1 MVGTLGSACT
11 IATFSAKVRLRA
23 PRLYAAVAGPPLT
36 SICERQLL
44 SLIVDSRAAEP
55 PNRTT
60 TGSTGGCALRLAT
73 TCNTCAQSL
82 PPPAAAGAAPPEL
95 DPVATPV
102 AGTPPVVACAE
113 QAPRRAATTSRQA
126 VHASAAATRGRAP
139 DSVDRWCVPIPKV
152 PSRFKETIAP
162 VSRRR
167 DTATGADVVLPD
179 STKPS
184 AEEVSAR
191 EVPPHAHRGGVART
205 AGLRQDPL
213 QPHRELGARPLAGR
227 PRHRGR
233 RHAPLLRRPRRQR
246 HVSRADRRAK
256 RRGGRRRGP

>member
-60 TGSTGGCALRLAT
+60 TGSAGG
-73 TCNTCAQSL
+73 
-82 PPPAAAGAAPPEL
+82 
-95 DPVATPV
+95 
-102 AGTPPVVACAE
+102 CAE
-113 QAPRRAATTSRQA
+113 QAPRSAATTSRQA
-126 VHASAAATRGRAP
+126 VHASAAAMRAYAA
-139 DSVDRWCVPIPKV
+139 DFVDRWCERMPKV
-152 PSRFKETIAP
+152 PSRFKKTVALGA
-162 VSRRR
+162 RRR

-179 STKPS
+179 SSKPS
-184 AEEVSAR
+184 AEEVIAR

-213 QPHRELGARPLAGR
+213 QPHRERGARPLA
-227 PRHRGR
+227 P
-233 RHAPLLRRPRRQR
+233 P
-246 HVSRADRRAK
+246 
-256 RRGGRRRGP
+256 